1 MPHDERMDGVARPPS
16 WVALLTLMVHP
27 PEPEPTVR
35 GAIRSWPGEDESA
48 GYFGWT
54 AMAGD
59 PLPVFTGLR
68 LIADEQEAA
77 VPPIRV
83 WRDGERIRVEE
94 PGGAVTLIVGDDTCW
109 QFDREHDR
117 PIASPRTA
125 LRYAGSGTEL
135 LTRRE
140 PAAFTGDDFTRPTGP
155 VGATTFL
162 GRTAWTVE
170 LAPPRHKP
178 HPIQLVVDSETGLV
192 LQQRNDGFGSVE
204 EWVEFVV
211 GEALDPALFAWT
223 GPTRSAEDQRA
234 EWGAREDADLAARRQ
249 WFNDNVTGSQLRVEV
264 DLAPFVHEHD
274 EQTGAFQASL
284 GENHGG
290 ILARRPRSSEPWDLG
305 WSETQHRWS
314 TRRWEWAL
322 TFYGDQQP
330 TASSVEAL
338 KQQLAETDT

>member
-1 MPHDERMDGVARPPS
+1 MLAVRPRARPPDRL
-16 WVALLTLMVHP
+16 AP
-27 PEPEPTVR
+27 NR
-35 GAIRSWPGEDESA
+35 AAIRRQRHRA
-48 GYFGWT
+48 
-54 AMAGD
+54 AD
-59 PLPVFTGLR
+59 P
-68 LIADEQEAA
+68 
-77 VPPIRV
+77 
-83 WRDGERIRVEE
+83 
-94 PGGAVTLIVGDDTCW
+94 
-109 QFDREHDR
+109 
-117 PIASPRTA
+117 
-125 LRYAGSGTEL
+125 SGT
-135 LTRRE
+135 RRVHR
-140 PAAFTGDDFTRPTGP
+140 GRLHPTDR

-204 EWVEFVV
+204 EWVEFVA

-314 TRRWEWAL
+314 TGRWDWAL